1 MRLLQQIGYTNV
13 RHYHGGIADWKEAGL
28 PVESVPA
35 AARASLIAPAAAQPA
50 AQSAVGESNPVPA
63 RRGGVAGHPTLSRGR
78 NWGSALLDLIEALS
92 PGQIFVVWLGMVLV
106 CGCLYWVTGFSGRPG
121 LVDSGRP
128 ISGTLSGLLSAI
140 YFSFVTTTSVG
151 YGDVL
156 PIGSVRI
163 LSILEAVTGL
173 LIFGALVAKFV
184 SRRQDELV
192 RDIYNVTFEGRLDRV
207 QTNLHLV
214 LSELQSIAMMCDD
227 GAFQPQRVAARL
239 ESAVLVFGGELR
251 AIHALLYNPQ
261 HAPEEAV
268 LEAILVA
275 LASALRTLSDVLTCL
290 PPALER
296 PQALQSALKTICALA
311 DDICAECVPQ
321 VYAPTLTTWM
331 DRVQET
337 ARKIV

>member
-1 MRLLQQIGYTNV
+1 MGYTNV

-28 PVESVPA
+28 PIES
-35 AARASLIAPAAAQPA
+35 APAIVEPSLPLEP
-50 AQSAVGESNPVPA
+50 QSAPQSTPAPA
-63 RRGGVAGHPTLSRGR
+63 RRTRSQQPSISRGR
-78 NWGSALLDLIEALS
+78 QWGNAVLDLIESLS
-92 PGQIFVVWLGMVLV
+92 PAQIFFVWLGMVVV
-106 CGCLYWVTGFSGRPG
+106 CGALYWLTGFSRRPG

-128 ISGTLSGLLSAI
+128 IAGTLDGLLSAL

-156 PIGSVRI
+156 PLGPVRI
-163 LSILEAVTGL
+163 LSIFEAVTGL

-192 RDIYNVTFEGRLDRV
+192 RDIYSVTFETRLDRV

-214 LSELQSIAMMCDD
+214 LSELQSIATLCDE
-227 GAFQPQRVAARL
+227 GVTQPQRVGARL

-251 AIHALLYNPQ
+251 AIHSLLYSPQ
-261 HAPEEAV
+261 RAPEEAV

-290 PPALER
+290 PAAFDR
-296 PQALQSALKTICALA
+296 SSTLQSALRNICALA

-321 VYAPTLTTWM
+321 VYAPGLSIWM

-337 ARKIV
+337 ARNIV

>member
-1 MRLLQQIGYTNV
+1 VHLLQQIGYTNV

-28 PVESVPA
+28 PLESASAAEALPLPPA
-35 AARASLIAPAAAQPA
+35 P
-50 AQSAVGESNPVPA
+50 QSAAGSTPAPA
-63 RRGGVAGHPTLSRGR
+63 RRAAASRPTISRR
-78 NWGSALLDLIEALS
+78 RQWGSALLDLIDRLS
-92 PGQIFVVWLGMVLV
+92 PGQIFVVWLGMVIA
-106 CGCLYWVTGFSGRPG
+106 CGCLYWLTGFSGRPG
-121 LVDSGRP
+121 LVDGGAP
-128 ISGTLSGLLSAI
+128 IAGTLSGLMSAI

-156 PIGSVRI
+156 PIGPVRV
-163 LSILEAVTGL
+163 LSIFEAVTGL

-214 LSELQSIAMMCDD
+214 LSELQSIAMMCDE
-227 GAFQPQRVAARL
+227 GVSQPQRVAARL

-251 AIHALLYNPQ
+251 AIHALLYSPQ
-261 HAPEEAV
+261 RAPEEAV

-275 LASALRTLSDVLTCL
+275 LASALRTLSDVLACL
-290 PPALER
+290 PPAFER
-296 PQALQSALKTICALA
+296 PPALQSALKMICALA

-321 VYAPTLTTWM
+321 VYAPTLTKWM
-331 DRVQET
+331 DRVQAT
-337 ARKIV
+337 ARKIA

>member
-1 MRLLQQIGYTNV
+1 MGYTNV

-28 PVESVPA
+28 PIES
-35 AARASLIAPAAAQPA
+35 APAIVEPSLPLEP
-50 AQSAVGESNPVPA
+50 QSAPQSTPAPA
-63 RRGGVAGHPTLSRGR
+63 RRTRSPQPSISRGR
-78 NWGSALLDLIEALS
+78 QWGNAVLDLIESLS
-92 PGQIFVVWLGMVLV
+92 PAQIFFVWLGMVVV
-106 CGCLYWVTGFSGRPG
+106 CGALYWLTGFSRRPG

-128 ISGTLSGLLSAI
+128 IAGTLDGLLSAL

-156 PIGSVRI
+156 PLGPVRI
-163 LSILEAVTGL
+163 LSIFEAVTGL

-192 RDIYNVTFEGRLDRV
+192 RDIYSVTFETRLDRV

-214 LSELQSIAMMCDD
+214 LSELQSIATLCDE
-227 GAFQPQRVAARL
+227 GVTQPQRVGARL

-251 AIHALLYNPQ
+251 AIHSLLYSPQ
-261 HAPEEAV
+261 RAPEEAV

-290 PPALER
+290 PAAFDRSPT
-296 PQALQSALKTICALA
+296 LQSALRNICALA

-321 VYAPTLTTWM
+321 VYAPGLSIWM

-337 ARKIV
+337 ARNIV

>member
-1 MRLLQQIGYTNV
+1 MGYTNV

-28 PVESVPA
+28 PVESAP
-35 AARASLIAPAAAQPA
+35 APAAPSPSIEPRSA
-50 AQSAVGESNPVPA
+50 AESVPIA
-63 RRGGVAGHPTLSRGR
+63 PRRIRPEQRTVSRSR
-78 NWGSALLDLIEALS
+78 QWGNALLDLIESLS
-92 PGQIFVVWLGMVLV
+92 AAQIFFVWLGMVLV
-106 CGCLYWVTGFSGRPG
+106 CGCLYWLTGFSRRPG

-128 ISGTLSGLLSAI
+128 IAGTLEGLLSAL

-156 PIGSVRI
+156 PLGPVRI
-163 LSILEAVTGL
+163 LSIFEAVTGL

-192 RDIYNVTFEGRLDRV
+192 RDIYNVAFENRLDRV

-214 LSELQSIAMMCDD
+214 LSELQSIATLCDE
-227 GAFQPQRVAARL
+227 GVTQPQRVGARL
-239 ESAVLVFGGELR
+239 ESAVLVFGAELR
-251 AIHALLYNPQ
+251 AIHSLLYSPQ
-261 HAPEEAV
+261 RAPEETV

-275 LASALRTLSDVLTCL
+275 LASAMGALSNLLICL
-290 PPALER
+290 PPDFDR
-296 PQALQSALKTICALA
+296 SPTLQSALKNICALA

-321 VYAPTLTTWM
+321 VYARGLTVWM
-331 DRVQET
+331 DRIQET

>member
-1 MRLLQQIGYTNV
+1 MGYTKV

-28 PVESVPA
+28 PIES
-35 AARASLIAPAAAQPA
+35 APAI
-50 AQSAVGESNPVPA
+50 GESLLPAEPQSSSQSMPAGA
-63 RRGGVAGHPTLSRGR
+63 RRTRTQQLTLSRSR
-78 NWGSALLDLIEALS
+78 QWGNALLDLIESLS
-92 PGQIFVVWLGMVLV
+92 PAQIFFVWLGMVVL
-106 CGCLYWVTGFSGRPG
+106 CGLLYWLTGFSRRPG

-128 ISGTLSGLLSAI
+128 IAGTLDGLLSAL

-156 PIGSVRI
+156 PLGPVRI
-163 LSILEAVTGL
+163 LSIIEAVTGL

-192 RDIYNVTFEGRLDRV
+192 RDIYNVTFEARLDRV

-214 LSELQSIAMMCDD
+214 LSELQSIAMLCDE
-227 GAFQPQRVAARL
+227 GVTQPQRVAVRL

-251 AIHALLYNPQ
+251 AIHSLLYSPQ
-261 HAPEEAV
+261 RAPEEAV
-268 LEAILVA
+268 LEALLIA

-290 PPALER
+290 PLGFNRAPTLE
-296 PQALQSALKTICALA
+296 SALGNIRALA

-321 VYAPTLTTWM
+321 VYAPALAMWM
-331 DRVQET
+331 DRAQEA
-337 ARKIV
+337 ARTIV

>member
-1 MRLLQQIGYTNV
+1 MRLLEQIGYTNV

-28 PVESVPA
+28 PVESASA
-35 AARASLIAPAAAQPA
+35 AAAASRIAPA
-50 AQSAVGESNPVPA
+50 QSAAGQSSPA
-63 RRGGVAGHPTLSRGR
+63 PTRRGGVAAQPTLSWSR

-106 CGCLYWVTGFSGRPG
+106 CGCLYWVTGFSSRPG

-128 ISGTLSGLLSAI
+128 ISGTLSGLLSAM

-156 PIGSVRI
+156 PIGPVRI
-163 LSILEAVTGL
+163 LSIFEAVTGL

-192 RDIYNVTFEGRLDRV
+192 RDIYNVTFEARLDRV

-214 LSELQSIAMMCDD
+214 LSELQSIALMCDD
-227 GAFQPQRVAARL
+227 SAFQPQRVAARL

-251 AIHALLYNPQ
+251 AIHALLYSPQ
-261 HAPEEAV
+261 RAPEEAV

-290 PPALER
+290 PPGLER
-296 PQALQSALKTICALA
+296 PQALQSALRMICALA

-331 DRVQET
+331 DRVQAT

>member
-1 MRLLQQIGYTNV
+1 MGYTNV
-13 RHYHGGIADWKEAGL
+13 RHYRGGIAEWKDAGL

-35 AARASLIAPAAAQPA
+35 VAEPSQPRA
-50 AQSAVGESNPVPA
+50 AQSAALPA
-63 RRGGVAGHPTLSRGR
+63 RRVPIEHPTLSRSR
-78 NWGSALLDLIEALS
+78 QWGNALLDLIERLS
-92 PGQIFVVWLGMVLV
+92 PAQIFFVWLGMVVV
-106 CGCLYWVTGFSGRPG
+106 CGCLYWLTGFSRRPG

-128 ISGTLSGLLSAI
+128 IAGTLDGLLSAL

-156 PIGSVRI
+156 PLGPVRI
-163 LSILEAVTGL
+163 LSIFEAVTGL

-192 RDIYNVTFEGRLDRV
+192 RDIYAVTFETRLDRV

-214 LSELQSIAMMCDD
+214 LSELQSIGTLCDE
-227 GAFQPQRVAARL
+227 GVIQPERVAARL

-251 AIHALLYNPQ
+251 AIHSLLYSPQ
-261 HAPEEAV
+261 RAPGEEV

-275 LASALRTLSDVLTCL
+275 LASALRTLSDLLTCL
-290 PPALER
+290 PADFHRTPT
-296 PQALQSALKTICALA
+296 LQSALKNICALA

-321 VYAPTLTTWM
+321 VYAPALTKWM

>member
-1 MRLLQQIGYTNV
+1 MGYTNV
-13 RHYHGGIADWKEAGL
+13 RHYHGGMADWKEAGL
-28 PVESVPA
+28 PIES
-35 AARASLIAPAAAQPA
+35 APAIGERSLPA
-50 AQSAVGESNPVPA
+50 EPQSSPPSMPVET
-63 RRGGVAGHPTLSRGR
+63 RRTRFQQPTLSRSR
-78 NWGSALLDLIEALS
+78 QWGNALFDLIESLS
-92 PGQIFVVWLGMVLV
+92 PARIFFVWLGMIVL
-106 CGCLYWVTGFSGRPG
+106 CGLLYWLTGFSRHPG
-121 LVDSGRP
+121 LVDSGEP
-128 ISGTLSGLLSAI
+128 IAGTFEGLLSAL

-156 PIGSVRI
+156 PLGPARI
-163 LSILEAVTGL
+163 LSIFEAVTGL

-192 RDIYNVTFEGRLDRV
+192 RDIYSVTFEARLDRV

-214 LSELQSIAMMCDD
+214 LSELQSIAMLCDE
-227 GAFQPQRVAARL
+227 GVKQPQRVGARL

-251 AIHALLYNPQ
+251 AIHALLYSPQ
-261 HAPEEAV
+261 RAPEEAV
-268 LEAILVA
+268 LEALLIA

-290 PPALER
+290 PLDFNRASTLE
-296 PQALQSALKTICALA
+296 SALKSIRVLA

-321 VYAPTLTTWM
+321 VYAPVLAMWM

>member
-1 MRLLQQIGYTNV
+1 VRLLQQIGYANV

-28 PVESVPA
+28 RVESAPA
-35 AARASLIAPAAAQPA
+35 VAGASRIAPTAPRSA
-50 AQSAVGESNPVPA
+50 AQSAAEQSSAVRA
-63 RRGGVAGHPTLSRGR
+63 RRAIVGHPTPARSR
-78 NWGSALLDLIEALS
+78 NWGSAMLDFIEALS
-92 PGQIFVVWLGMVLV
+92 PGQIFVIWLGMVLT
-106 CGCLYWVTGFSGRPG
+106 CGGLYWVTGVTGRPG

-128 ISGTLSGLLSAI
+128 IAGTLSGLLSAI

-156 PIGSVRI
+156 PIGPVRI
-163 LSILEAVTGL
+163 LSIFEAVTGL

-227 GAFQPQRVAARL
+227 GAFQPERVAARL

-251 AIHALLYNPQ
+251 AIHALLYSPQ
-261 HAPEEAV
+261 RAPEEAV

-290 PPALER
+290 PSALER
-296 PQALQSALKTICALA
+296 PPALQSALGMICALA
-311 DDICAECVPQ
+311 EDICAECVPQ

-337 ARKIV
+337 ARKIA

>member
-1 MRLLQQIGYTNV
+1 MGYTNV
-13 RHYHGGIADWKEAGL
+13 RHYRGGIADWKEAGL
-28 PVESVPA
+28 PVES
-35 AARASLIAPAAAQPA
+35 APATAESPPRSEP
-50 AQSAVGESNPVPA
+50 QSGPLLEPMA
-63 RRGGVAGHPTLSRGR
+63 RRRTRAERPAISRSR
-78 NWGSALLDLIEALS
+78 QWGNTLLDLIESLS
-92 PGQIFVVWLGMVLV
+92 ATQIFLVWLGMVLV
-106 CGCLYWVTGFSGRPG
+106 CGGLYWLTGFSSRPG

-128 ISGTLSGLLSAI
+128 IAGTLDGLLSAL

-156 PIGSVRI
+156 PLGPVRI
-163 LSILEAVTGL
+163 LSIFEAVTGL

-192 RDIYNVTFEGRLDRV
+192 RDIYNVTFEARLDRV

-214 LSELQSIAMMCDD
+214 LSELQSISMMCE
-227 GAFQPQRVAARL
+227 GGVTQPLRVGARL

-251 AIHALLYNPQ
+251 AIHSLLYSPQ
-261 HAPEEAV
+261 RAPEETV
-268 LEAILVA
+268 LEAILIA
-275 LASALRTLSDVLTCL
+275 LASALRTLSDVMACL
-290 PPALER
+290 PAGFDRAVTLENALGNIR
-296 PQALQSALKTICALA
+296 ALA

-331 DRVQET
+331 DRIQET